1 MVLTWM
7 TFADDRSGLTVPDS
21 LSVRICV
28 MRFPTPIRRRRSH
41 DSGHDTD
48 DLHPTNLWMTRDA
61 KISLAEM
68 LAAVKS

>member
-7 TFADDRSGLTVPDS
+7 TFADDRSGMTV
-21 LSVRICV
+21 LVQFGVRICV
-28 MRFPTPIRRRRSH
+28 MRFPAPVRRRRSH

-61 KISLAEM
+61 QISLAEM
-68 LAAVKS
+68 LTAVKS